1 MRVLLISTYEL
12 GRQPFGLASPAAI
25 LRAAGHEVTCADLA
39 VDKLPLDAVGSAD
52 LVAFHLAMHT
62 ATKLAVPVIELVR
75 RMNPAAHICCY
86 GLYAPTNE
94 AYLRELGVETLLGG
108 EFENELLTLAGGDF
122 RNRTLISLDR
132 IGFVKPDRSGLPG
145 LAGYASIFDGRAD
158 RITGYTETTRGC
170 KHVCRH
176 CPVVPVYNGKF
187 RAVPADI
194 VMQDVRQQAAAGAQ
208 HITFGDPDFFN
219 GPAHGL
225 RIVEQMQAEFPQ
237 LTYDVTIKIEH
248 LLQRRDLLPTLK
260 NTGCLM
266 VTSAVESV
274 DDAVLERLDKG
285 HTRAD
290 FREVVGLF
298 REIGLNLSPTFIPFT
313 PWTSVADY
321 RDLLCTLVE
330 LDLVNQ
336 VAPVQLG
343 LRLLIPGGSRLLELD
358 EVREMAEPFQ
368 PAALVW
374 PWRHRDPAVDQLAER
389 VLKLVD
395 AQQKRGASRAET
407 FAAIWAEANPDEPC
421 PELPRNQRR
430 AVQMSEPWYCCA
442 EPMLSEAREL
452 DALPV

>member
-1 MRVLLISTYEL
+1 MNVLLISTYEL

-25 LRAAGHEVTCADLA
+25 LRAAGHEVKCADLA
-39 VDKLPLDAVGSAD
+39 VDKLPLEAAERAG

-62 ATKLAVPVIELVR
+62 ATKLAVPVIELIR
-75 RMNPAAHICCY
+75 RLNPAAHICCY
-86 GLYAPTNE
+86 GLYAPVNE
-94 AYLRELGVETLLGG
+94 AYLRGLGVQSLLGG
-108 EFENELLTLAGGDF
+108 EFENELLKLAGGDF
-122 RNRTLISLDR
+122 QNNVLISLDR
-132 IGFVKPDRSGLPG
+132 IGFVKPDRSGLPN
-145 LAGYASIFDGRAD
+145 LASYAQIFDGTSD

-170 KHVCRH
+170 KHLCRH
-176 CPVVPVYNGKF
+176 CPVVPVYHGKF
-187 RAVPADI
+187 RAVPADV
-194 VMQDVRQQAAAGAQ
+194 VMLDIRQQVAAGAQ

-225 RIVEQMQAEFPQ
+225 RIVEQMRAEFPQ
-237 LTYDVTIKIEH
+237 LTWDATIKIEH

-274 DDAVLERLDKG
+274 DDAVLARLEKG

-290 FREVVGLF
+290 FREVVGLL
-298 REIGLNLSPTFIPFT
+298 RQAGLNFSPTLIPFT
-313 PWTSVADY
+313 PWTSLEDY
-321 RDLLCTLVE
+321 RDLLRTLVE
-330 LDLVNQ
+330 LELTNQ

-343 LRLLIPGGSRLLELD
+343 LRLLIPGGSRLLDLD
-358 EVREMAEPFQ
+358 EVREIVEPFQ
-368 PAALVW
+368 PEALVW

-395 AQQKRGASRAET
+395 VQQKRGASRAET
-407 FAAIWAEANPDEPC
+407 FAAIWAEANPNEPC
-421 PELPRNQRR
+421 PALPVNQRR

-442 EPMLSEAREL
+442 EPILNDARAL

>member
-25 LRAAGHEVTCADLA
+25 LRNAGHEVICADLA
-39 VDKLPLDAVGSAD
+39 VDKLPLEAVESAG

-62 ATKLAVPVIELVR
+62 ATKLAAPVIELVR

-86 GLYAPTNE
+86 GLYAPVNE

-108 EFENELLTLAGGDF
+108 EFEHELVKLAGGDSQST
-122 RNRTLISLDR
+122 TLISLDR
-132 IGFVKPDRSGLPG
+132 IGFVKPDRSGLPD
-145 LAGYASIFDGRAD
+145 LASYASIFDGKSN

-194 VMQDVRQQAAAGAQ
+194 VLQDIRQQVAAGAQ

-219 GPAHGL
+219 GPLHGL
-225 RIVEQMQAEFPQ
+225 RIVEQMRAEFPQ

-248 LLQRRDLLPTLK
+248 LLQRRDLLSALK
-260 NTGCLM
+260 DTGCLM

-274 DDAVLERLDKG
+274 DDKVLARLDKG

-290 FREVVGLF
+290 FTEVVGLF
-298 REIGLNLSPTFIPFT
+298 RQAGLNLSPTFIPFT
-313 PWTSVADY
+313 PWTSMEDY
-321 RDLLCTLVE
+321 RDLLRTLVE

-343 LRLLIPGGSRLLELD
+343 LRLLIAGGSRLLELD
-358 EVREMAEPFQ
+358 EVRDMVEPFQ
-368 PAALVW
+368 PEALVW
-374 PWRHRDPAVDQLAER
+374 PWRHRDPAVDQLAQR
-389 VLKLVD
+389 VLRLVE
-395 AQQKRGASRAET
+395 AQQKRGASRVET

-421 PELPRNQRR
+421 PELPVNQRR

>member
-1 MRVLLISTYEL
+1 MRILLISTYEL

-25 LRAAGHEVTCADLA
+25 LRAAGHEVICADLA
-39 VDKLPLDAVGSAD
+39 VDKLPLDMVERAE

-62 ATKLAVPVIELVR
+62 ATKLAVPVIELVK

-86 GLYAPTNE
+86 GLYAPVNE
-94 AYLRELGVETLLGG
+94 AYLRGLGVETLLGG
-108 EFENELLTLAGGDF
+108 EFENGLLKLAERDF
-122 RNRTLISLDR
+122 QSTGPISLDR
-132 IGFVKPDRSGLPG
+132 IGFLKPDRSGLPG
-145 LAGYASIFDGRAD
+145 LASYAGIFDGRAN

-194 VMQDVRQQAAAGAQ
+194 VMADIRQQVAAGAQ

-225 RIVEQMQAEFPQ
+225 RIVERMRAEFSQ

-248 LLQRRDLLPTLK
+248 LLQRRDLLPALK
-260 NTGCLM
+260 DTGCLM

-274 DDAVLERLDKG
+274 DDKVLTRLDKG
-285 HTRAD
+285 HNRAD
-290 FREVVGLF
+290 FYEVVGLF
-298 REIGLNLSPTFIPFT
+298 RRAGLNLSPTFIPFT
-313 PWTSVADY
+313 PWTSLEDY
-321 RDLLCTLVE
+321 RDLLRTLVE
-330 LDLVNQ
+330 LELVNQ

-358 EVREMAEPFQ
+358 EVRQMVEAFQ
-368 PAALVW
+368 PEALVW
-374 PWRHRDPAVDQLAER
+374 PWRHPDPAVDQLAQG
-389 VLKLVD
+389 VLRLVD
-395 AQQKRGASRAET
+395 VQQKLGSPREQT
-407 FAAIWAEANPDEPC
+407 FAAIWAEANPGEPC
-421 PELPRNQRR
+421 PRLPIGRR

-442 EPMLSEAREL
+442 EPMLNDAREL
-452 DALPV
+452 TSLPV